1 MKFFSKRK
9 ICLFFF
15 HPSDLRPPFASLSAV
30 PASTAAETL
39 ASRRCLGNLDSNRS
53 NKLSSGSEADWP
65 WWGVA
70 ASSAWS
76 LSSVT
81 QSGSPLACNPC
92 HLLLLHSS
100 SSGRVKK
107 KKKKFLILEE
117 KYMKVGSASHLTR
130 PQRAVRHWRP
140 DASFLCFSF
149 TSKCFGFLRRHT
161 SPEEVN
167 TSEN

>member
-15 HPSDLRPPFASLSAV
+15 SIPQIYGLPFASLSAV

-39 ASRRCLGNLDSNRS
+39 ASRRCLGNLDSNGS

-81 QSGSPLACNPC
+81 QSGSPLAFNPC

-100 SSGRVKK
+100 SGGRVKK

-117 KYMKVGSASHLTR
+117 KCMKVGLASYLTR
-130 PQRAVRHWRP
+130 PQRAVLH
-140 DASFLCFSF
+140 
-149 TSKCFGFLRRHT
+149 
-161 SPEEVN
+161 
-167 TSEN
+167 